1 MGKTLYSYS
10 GQVVVSISGQRKV
23 VSLTDLRIR
32 KNAEI
37 AEEKVEANSGV
48 PMVHQS
54 NNESPRRESG
64 CEEDPGHVRSNRVRF
79 SSTLV
84 NSLSSVRPTWNAST
98 RPPRGSSFRS
108 RASPLSDNSSPSML
122 RPKSK
127 DAK

>member
-64 CEEDPGHVRSNRVRF
+64 SEEDPGNVRSNRVRF
-79 SSTLV
+79 SSTQL
-84 NSLSSVRPTWNAST
+84 NSQRSVGPPWTAST
-98 RPPRGSSFRS
+98 QPRGGSSFRS
-108 RASPLSDNSSPSML
+108 RASPLSDNRSTNN
-122 RPKSK
+122 
-127 DAK
+127 